1 MLSPSQ
7 GVLTF
12 AKGVSNRLSGSSPTQ
27 ALLVGTLVGFL
38 AYVLAKKRYRLPP
51 GPWAWPLVGN
61 LSLTRDDQEAFYVKL
76 RRLAVE
82 RYGPVI
88 TVHLGTVRCVTL
100 NSVEVIT
107 EALVQKGADFAGRPY
122 QHSLH
127 EMTDGCKNV
136 SFADYGPG
144 WKLRRKL
151 ALQAIRHYMR
161 GVQMENAV
169 HEVVAVTADKMLSE
183 PGAFDPQGYTSLLM
197 FRILDS
203 IFFGQTKPRDCPPPE
218 RVMDI
223 VEQFANES
231 KERFLEDVVPLVRFC
246 PTPRFRRAMK
256 ILDQFTDYVR
266 KNIEEHRKSF
276 TPGNIRDLTD
286 SILLAQI
293 EAARADGKDT
303 MEPFSDTHVVRTI
316 TDIFAAGIETS
327 RMTLHWAL
335 LFLAGHPKVQTRM
348 QAEIDAATGPRLP
361 QLADK
366 PNLPYCEATLYEVM
380 RLSPVAPT
388 SLPHKTMC
396 DTTVGGYDVP
406 KNTLVLVNL
415 WAAMHDPDKWEQP
428 EEFKPERFLD
438 AEGQLSA
445 KQESWMPFS
454 TGRRSCIGESVV
466 KPELVLILACLLKT
480 LSVSL
485 APGQEYRVTT
495 RLVSLFMNPPLPYS
509 IAVTPRNK

>member
-303 MEPFSDTHVVRTI
+303 MEPFSDTHVV
-316 TDIFAAGIETS
+316 
-327 RMTLHWAL
+327 
-335 LFLAGHPKVQTRM
+335 QTRM

>member
-1 MLSPSQ
+1 MLSPSH

-12 AKGVSNRLSGSSPTQ
+12 AKGVSNRLPGSSQTH
-27 ALLVGTLVGFL
+27 ALLVGALVGFL
-38 AYVLAKKRYRLPP
+38 AYVLTRKRYRLPP

-107 EALVQKGADFAGRPY
+107 EALLQKGAEFAGRPY
-122 QHSLH
+122 QYSLH
-127 EMTDGCKNV
+127 EISEGFKNV
-136 SFADYGPG
+136 AFADYGPG

-151 ALQAIRHYMR
+151 ALQAIRHYLR
-161 GVQMENAV
+161 GAQMENAV

-183 PGAFDPQGYTSLLM
+183 PGAFDPKGYISVLM
-197 FRILDS
+197 FMILDS
-203 IFFGQTKPRDCPPPE
+203 ILFGQIKPFDCPPPE
-218 RVMDI
+218 RMMD
-223 VEQFANES
+223 VFDQFSDETE
-231 KERFLEDVVPLVRFC
+231 ERFLEDVIPLLRFC

-256 ILDQFTDYVR
+256 ASKRFSDYVR
-266 KNIEEHRKSF
+266 KNIEEHRKSVC
-276 TPGNIRDLTD
+276 PDNIRDLTD
-286 SILLAQI
+286 SIILAQI
-293 EAARADGKDT
+293 EAASANVTET
-303 MEPFSDTHVVRTI
+303 MEEFSDTHVVRTI
-316 TDIFAAGIETS
+316 TDIFFAGIDTT

-406 KNTLVLVNL
+406 KDTLVLVNL

-438 AEGQLSA
+438 VEGQLSA
-445 KQESWMPFS
+445 RPESWMPFS
-454 TGRRSCIGESVV
+454 TGRRSCVGESVV
-466 KPELVLILACLLKT
+466 KHELVLILACLLKT

-495 RLVSLFMNPPLPYS
+495 RLVSYFMNPPLPYS
-509 IAVTPRNK
+509 IAVTPRNQ

>member
-266 KNIEEHRKSF
+266 K
-276 TPGNIRDLTD
+276 
-286 SILLAQI
+286 
-293 EAARADGKDT
+293 
-303 MEPFSDTHVVRTI
+303 
-316 TDIFAAGIETS
+316 
-327 RMTLHWAL
+327 
-335 LFLAGHPKVQTRM
+335 VQTRM